1 MLKSKICLGTANFAK
16 KYGIKKN
23 KIDFSE
29 ITKIIKFASKKNI
42 YEIDTAISYDNLNI
56 INRTKISLKKFKI
69 NTKISLSD
77 IKKYKIKNS
86 EIYFKN
92 ILKKSG
98 FKKFNV
104 VSLHN
109 FLDLKS
115 NKGKELYKDL
125 IKLREKGIIKK
136 IGISLYN
143 INEID
148 YLVKR
153 NFVFDVLQFP
163 VNFFD
168 RRFLNKKIVKYFAKN
183 NIETHARSIFLQGL
197 LTIDPK
203 KKIPEHVINW
213 SQYLHKWDLKNPT
226 ERDKITSCI
235 SFVMNQK
242 FINKIVIGID
252 SLKHLQYLISLKKT
266 KFPKKFKNVN
276 KLFYQPNLWKI

>member
-1 MLKSKICLGTANFAK
+1 MLKSKICLGTANFGK
-16 KYGIKKN
+16 KYGIKNN

-29 ITKIIKFASKKNI
+29 ITKILKFASKQKI
-42 YEIDTAISYDNLNI
+42 YEIDTATSYNNLNI

-86 EIYFKN
+86 EMYFKN
-92 ILKKSG
+92 ILKKSD
-98 FKKFNV
+98 FKKFNII
-104 VSLHN
+104 SLHN

-115 NKGKELYKDL
+115 TKGKRLYKNL
-125 IKLREKGIIKK
+125 INLREKGITRK

-148 YLVKR
+148 YLVKK

-168 RRFLNKKIVKYFAKN
+168 RRFLNKKFIKYFRKN

-197 LTIDPK
+197 LILNPR
-203 KKIPEHVINW
+203 KKIPKHVNKW
-213 SQYLHKWDLKNPT
+213 SKYLYKWDLKNPT
-226 ERDKITSCI
+226 EKDKIISCI
-235 SFVMNQK
+235 SFALSQK

-252 SLKHLQYLISLKKT
+252 SFKHLQYLLSLKKK
-266 KFPKKFKNVN
+266 KFPKKFKFVD

>member
-1 MLKSKICLGTANFAK
+1 MLKSKICLGTANFGK
-16 KYGIKKN
+16 KYGIKNN

-29 ITKIIKFASKKNI
+29 ITKILKFASKQKI
-42 YEIDTAISYDNLNI
+42 YEIDTATSYNNLNL

-92 ILKKSG
+92 ILKKSD
-98 FKKFNV
+98 FKKFNII
-104 VSLHN
+104 SLHN

-115 NKGKELYKDL
+115 TKGKGLYKDL
-125 IKLREKGIIKK
+125 IKLREKGITRK

-153 NFVFDVLQFP
+153 NFAFDVLQFP

-168 RRFLNKKIVKYFAKN
+168 RRFLNKKIIKYFRKN

-197 LTIDPK
+197 LILNPK
-203 KKIPEHVINW
+203 KKIPKSVNKW
-213 SQYLHKWDLKNPT
+213 SKYLYKWDLKNPT
-226 ERDKITSCI
+226 EKDKIISCI
-235 SFVMNQK
+235 SFAVSQK

-252 SLKHLQYLISLKKT
+252 SFKHLQYLLTLKKK
-266 KFPKKFKNVN
+266 KFPKKFKFVN

>member
-1 MLKSKICLGTANFAK
+1 MLKSKICLGTANFEK
-16 KYGIKKN
+16 KYGIKNN

-29 ITKIIKFASKKNI
+29 ITKILKFASKQKI
-42 YEIDTAISYDNLNI
+42 YEIDTATSYNNLNI
-56 INRTKISLKKFKI
+56 INRTKISLKNFKI

-92 ILKKSG
+92 ILKKSD
-98 FKKFNV
+98 FKKFNII
-104 VSLHN
+104 SLHN

-115 NKGKELYKDL
+115 TKGKRLYKNL
-125 IKLREKGIIKK
+125 INLREKGITRK

-148 YLVKR
+148 YLVKK

-168 RRFLNKKIVKYFAKN
+168 RRFLNKKIIKYFRKN

-197 LTIDPK
+197 LILNPQ
-203 KKIPEHVINW
+203 KKIPKHVNKW
-213 SQYLHKWDLKNPT
+213 SKYLYKWDLKNPT
-226 ERDKITSCI
+226 EKDKIISCI
-235 SFVMNQK
+235 SFALSQK

-252 SLKHLQYLISLKKT
+252 SLKHLQYLLTLKKK
-266 KFPKKFKNVN
+266 KFPKKFKFVN
-276 KLFYQPNLWKI
+276 KLFHQPNLWKI